1 MATPVVRADAQ
12 DDLVMEFECEE
23 DGSCGESGENDS
35 VSGSSD
41 SLDSTGSSSDT
52 DSDASDAD
60 AGEHGRIVEWEYEP
74 LPRGEPGQNVG
85 DAGRANNANRLHENV
100 EDWCTCGRCRVPPSF
115 NEGDC
120 VCCQEIAEV
129 KAEADRQGS
138 SCLVDSEEFEPAILN
153 ATTLYIGW
161 MEYTD
166 RWRRAAKAFGDRNNE
181 KYRYVA
187 YRKVVR
193 WCWGWLGKD
202 IRVQLPACV
211 HASIM
216 EAYPDGRGQYK
227 GTILR
232 RLR

>member
-1 MATPVVRADAQ
+1 MLEGPTTQ
-12 DDLVMEFECEE
+12 K
-23 DGSCGESGENDS
+23 
-35 VSGSSD
+35 
-41 SLDSTGSSSDT
+41 
-52 DSDASDAD
+52 
-60 AGEHGRIVEWEYEP
+60 
-74 LPRGEPGQNVG
+74 
-85 DAGRANNANRLHENV
+85 RLHENV

-129 KAEADRQGS
+129 KPEADRQGS

>member
-1 MATPVVRADAQ
+1 MVPWEQSYHNKLLATAVTALAVAAFKDTTR
-12 DDLVMEFECEE
+12 LVIRWLQAP
-23 DGSCGESGENDS
+23 SGQWQQQY
-35 VSGSSD
+35 
-41 SLDSTGSSSDT
+41 T

-120 VCCQEIAEV
+120 VCCQELAEV

-187 YRKVVR
+187 YRKVMR
-193 WCWGWLGKD
+193 WCRGWLGKD

-211 HASIM
+211 HALIM

>member
-1 MATPVVRADAQ
+1 MAVAGKAVKMTVSVVVVTVRTVLAAAVIPTAMQVMQTP
-12 DDLVMEFECEE
+12 
-23 DGSCGESGENDS
+23 ENTGVS
-35 VSGSSD
+35 SSGSM
-41 SLDSTGSSSDT
+41 SLYLD
-52 DSDASDAD
+52 
-60 AGEHGRIVEWEYEP
+60 
-74 LPRGEPGQNVG
+74 RGEPGQNVG

>member
-1 MATPVVRADAQ
+1 MAVAGKAVKMTVSVVVVTVRTVAAAVIPTAMQVMQTP
-12 DDLVMEFECEE
+12 
-23 DGSCGESGENDS
+23 EN
-35 VSGSSD
+35 
-41 SLDSTGSSSDT
+41 TGVSSS
-52 DSDASDAD
+52 
-60 AGEHGRIVEWEYEP
+60 
-74 LPRGEPGQNVG
+74 EPGQNVG